1 MHPETVAWFVIP
13 IFLFIPVL
21 LVSLFYLITE
31 RDLGAAL
38 ELATMTIIL
47 VWMGGFIGGIIMIA
61 MSLIYVFLGAIGLDG
76 LWTFYFE
83 QIIFENGLVGMTFVS
98 VIVLSGVSAYLAPIV
113 LQERKE
119 KNSVKKSP
127 TSDQ

>member
-47 VWMGGFIGGIIMIA
+47 VVMGGFIGGIIMIA

-83 QIIFENGLVGMTFVS
+83 QIIAENGLVGMTFVS

-113 LQERKE
+113 LQERRE

-127 TSDQ
+127 TLDH

>member
-47 VWMGGFIGGIIMIA
+47 VVMGGFIGGIIMIA

-83 QIIFENGLVGMTFVS
+83 QIIAENGLVGMTFVS

-127 TSDQ
+127 TLDR

>member
-1 MHPETVAWFVIP
+1 M
-13 IFLFIPVL
+13 L

-47 VWMGGFIGGIIMIA
+47 VVMGVFIGGIIMIA

-83 QIIFENGLVGMTFVS
+83 QIIAENGLVGMTFVS

-113 LQERKE
+113 LQERRE

-127 TSDQ
+127 TLDR

>member
-47 VWMGGFIGGIIMIA
+47 VVMGGFIGGIIMIA

-127 TSDQ
+127 TLDR

>member
-47 VWMGGFIGGIIMIA
+47 VVMGGFIGGIIMIA

-83 QIIFENGLVGMTFVS
+83 QIIAENGLVGMTFVS

-113 LQERKE
+113 LQERRE

-127 TSDQ
+127 TLDR